1 MHNKSNRASKVRTK
15 KTRKMKQKSEREQLI
30 TNLDINLALAL
41 VKCLS
46 EHLHTMQW
54 THSQM
59 VKLKFNKL
67 LKVAKQYEKEIDK
80 SMHTTN
86 DDTIENIYDALMDS
100 ILEAKQ
106 ISIEEYDNKKN
117 DTNNKPNS

>member
-1 MHNKSNRASKVRTK
+1 MHNKSNRAFEVRTK
-15 KTRKMKQKSEREQLI
+15 KTRRMKQQSEREQLI
-30 TNLDINLALAL
+30 TNLDINLALSL

-54 THSQM
+54 THSQK

-80 SMHTTN
+80 SMHITN
-86 DDTIENIYDALMDS
+86 DETIENIYDALMDS
-100 ILEAKQ
+100 ILEAKE
-106 ISIEEYDNKKN
+106 ISIENYDNEKA
-117 DTNNKPNS
+117 DINN

>member
-1 MHNKSNRASKVRTK
+1 
-15 KTRKMKQKSEREQLI
+15 MKQQSEREQLI
-30 TNLDINLALAL
+30 TNLDINLALSL

-54 THSQM
+54 THSQK

-80 SMHTTN
+80 SMHSTQ
-86 DDTIENIYDALMDS
+86 DETIENIYDALMDS
-100 ILEAKQ
+100 ILEAKE
-106 ISIEEYDNKKN
+106 IAIENYDNEKA
-117 DTNNKPNS
+117 DINN